1 VNEVSKNRPIKFRI
15 LELFLDGKE
24 YWNYEIVSKIQDEY
38 GLKGNFQRDSI
49 NFDIIELASGGM
61 LKDMEQKVDDN
72 GIYKKGFLLHKYVIT
87 DFGRVRGSDACL
99 RYV

>member
-1 VNEVSKNRPIKFRI
+1 MGTNRPIKFRI
-15 LELFLDGKE
+15 LELFLDGE
-24 YWNYEIVSKIQDEY
+24 EHWNYEIVSKIQEEY
-38 GLKGNFQRDSI
+38 NMKRNYGRDSI

-61 LKDMEQKVDDN
+61 LKDVEQKVDEE

-87 DFGRVRGSDACL
+87 DFGKVRGSDACL